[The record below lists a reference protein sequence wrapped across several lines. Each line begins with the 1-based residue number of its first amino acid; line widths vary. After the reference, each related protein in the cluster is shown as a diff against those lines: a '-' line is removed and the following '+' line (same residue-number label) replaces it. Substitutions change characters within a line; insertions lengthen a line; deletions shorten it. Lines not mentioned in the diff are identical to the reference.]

1 MRIKRN
7 CFLLIII
14 LFIFLIKNSR
24 LQGQNADRNIDSFS
38 IKNYQEYLFID
49 TDREIYITG
58 EQVWL
63 KVFKMDGLSGALSDI
78 SKIVYIELLDVFNNP
93 VIQVKTRID
102 GTSGSAVIWLSDTL
116 SSGNYLLRAYTNWM
130 KNFSEDLFSYRTITI
145 VNPFKNIGDLVTPV
159 SGQINDDIRFY
170 TEGEDLTGDKAI
182 SNQEIVKTNL
192 NKKKYQT
199 RDKVKLDIS
208 VFGAAGNPVNADL
221 SVSVVKSFLADTFR
235 KYQTERS
242 GIANFINY
250 SFEIPSYLPEL
261 EGELISGVIL
271 NKATN
276 EPLRET
282 DISLSFVGKTAKCQ
296 FMKTNTK
303 GEFIF
308 VVKDR
313 AGLDEIVI
321 QPLRNDITGS
331 YVELNLPFC
340 NTFNGNR
347 PAPFILDSN
356 KVESINNAVISMQ
369 VNNIYEQA
377 RDQSDSLATVQMHDF
392 FGKPSRR
399 VIMTD
404 FIELTDIR
412 EVVKEILP
420 EVTLLRKE
428 RVPALKVISS
438 SPYRIFENQAL
449 VLFDGVPV
457 YDIEKL
463 LDISSRELER
473 IDIINTRYFY
483 SDYVFEGI
491 LSFVS
496 KKGNLSAIESDNS
509 VFRQIFEGCLDQ
521 KNFYSPDY
529 STDSLRSG
537 RIPDFRNTLYWK
549 PDVITS
555 ESGTASIEFFTSDE
569 GMEYIIIVEG
579 FTSGGQRVYY
589 TTPLIVE

>member
-1 MRIKRN
+1 MTSF
-7 CFLLIII
+7 FLISPFLIID
-14 LFIFLIKNSR
+14 IK
-24 LQGQNADRNIDSFS
+24 GQSADSFLDS
-38 IKNYQEYLFID
+38 SDYYREKLVIN

-58 EQVWL
+58 EQLWL
-63 KVFKMDGLSGALSDI
+63 KVFKMDGLTGALSDI

-93 VIQVKTRID
+93 VIQVKTRVD
-102 GTSGSAVIWLSDTL
+102 GSSGSAVIWLSDTL

-145 VNPFKNIGDLVTPV
+145 VNPFKNISDLVTPI
-159 SGQINDDIRFY
+159 SGQINDDIQIN
-170 TEGEDLTGDKAI
+170 TEGENLPGDEVI
-182 SNQEIVKTNL
+182 SDRALIRTSL

-199 RDKVKLDIS
+199 RDRVKLDIS
-208 VFGAAGNPVNADL
+208 VFGAGGNHVNADL

-242 GIANFINY
+242 GIADFINY

-271 NKATN
+271 NKTTN

-282 DISLSFVGKTAKCQ
+282 DISLSFVGKSAKCQ
-296 FMKTNTK
+296 FMKTNAK

-308 VVKDR
+308 VVKDQ
-313 AGLDEIVI
+313 AGLNEIVI
-321 QPLRNDITGS
+321 QPLLNDNTGS
-331 YVELNLPFC
+331 YVELNQPFC
-340 NTFNGNR
+340 NTFSSNR
-347 PAPFILDSN
+347 PAPFTLDSN

-377 RDQSDSLATVQMHDF
+377 RDQKDSLATIQIKDF
-392 FGKPSRR
+392 FGKPDRR
-399 VIMTD
+399 VIMAD

-420 EVTLLRKE
+420 EVTLIRKDRE
-428 RVPALKVISS
+428 PALRVVSS

-463 LDISSRELER
+463 LDVSSRELER

-483 SDYVFEGI
+483 SDYIFEGI
-491 LSFVS
+491 ISFVS

-509 VFRQIFEGCLDQ
+509 VFRQIFEGCLEQ

-529 STDSLRSG
+529 STDSLRSD

-549 PDVITS
+549 PEVITS
-555 ESGTASIEFFTSDE
+555 ENGTSSIEFFTSDE
-569 GMEYIIIVEG
+569 RMEYLIIIEG
-579 FTSGGQRVYY
+579 FTSEGQRVYN